1 MKTSVHDE
9 IKAKLGKDVACY
21 VLITCNEPNRD
32 GEMNV
37 ELTYEGDPLL
47 AEYLVKGAQNYFNQP
62 EISEKQSFC
71 C

>member
-1 MKTSVHDE
+1 MHDE
-9 IKAKLGKDVACY
+9 IKEKLGDSVACY
-21 VLITCNEPNRD
+21 VLITCNEPNPD

-47 AEYLVKGAQNYFNQP
+47 AEFLIHGAQNYFNEP
-62 EISEKQSFC
+62 EVGERQSFC